1 MLHHSVVRVISKRCY
16 MVKNTPVTFNH
27 CHFLKKDMI
36 IIDIMTE
43 VDTHLQHMVMA
54 DEQET

>member
-1 MLHHSVVRVISKRCY
+1 

-36 IIDIMTE
+36 IIDNYNDRSGYTFTAHGDGRRTGDIKGPSQVHTNN
-43 VDTHLQHMVMA
+43 
-54 DEQET
+54 

>member
-1 MLHHSVVRVISKRCY
+1 